1 MSFFDIFK
9 KKVKNDGWNYP
20 KLIGELSPAEKKK
33 KAEELFRDFG
43 RTYFPQSLKSVCQDD
58 YKTLSL
64 LTYRLVAEVYSSA
77 PPVIDRY
84 RICRFLDIGPDGN
97 CPITKPLYVPVRY
110 CGGNMSFGHVF
121 SINIC
126 AFSSDDSIIGFR
138 NSEYHLPQEYF
149 KIIKGLRFVGTHE
162 NWTLFK
168 LDVAST
174 DDMTAMLYSA
184 LEKNFT
190 IEFAHFPHEGGHRIL
205 FRWVDS

>member
-1 MSFFDIFK
+1 
-9 KKVKNDGWNYP
+9 
-20 KLIGELSPAEKKK
+20 
-33 KAEELFRDFG
+33 
-43 RTYFPQSLKSVCQDD
+43 
-58 YKTLSL
+58 
-64 LTYRLVAEVYSSA
+64 
-77 PPVIDRY
+77 
-84 RICRFLDIGPDGN
+84 
-97 CPITKPLYVPVRY
+97 
-110 CGGNMSFGHVF
+110 MSFGHVF